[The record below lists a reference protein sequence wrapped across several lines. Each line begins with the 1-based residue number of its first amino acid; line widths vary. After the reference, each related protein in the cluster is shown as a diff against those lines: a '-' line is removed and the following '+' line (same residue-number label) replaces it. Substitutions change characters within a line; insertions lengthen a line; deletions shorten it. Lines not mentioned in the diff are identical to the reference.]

1 MNNDEKFSLTARSG
15 IRASSF
21 FRYSPFVTR
30 HSGLIR
36 SLVLGA
42 WCFSGA
48 WMLELGASAATLE
61 LRLAPT
67 FNSRPLAFD
76 TLSFTNA
83 AGQTLSVTRLDLLLS
98 DFALRRPDGSWLAQ
112 SNWQAYLGL
121 RDGRTACHVANRP
134 EGRYD
139 RVRFRVGLRPD
150 LNHADPAQFPSNHP
164 LNPNVNRLH
173 WSWQGGYVF
182 LALEGR
188 WADGALGV
196 PPVRGARYAEGGYA
210 YHLATDRQLMTVE
223 LPLALELTADS
234 QLDLA
239 LDLDKI
245 LALPNQMVLSEAT
258 ASTHSRTNDTLAIQL
273 RQNIQTAFAVTRIA
287 PFAAVLGSGAGV
299 SPVPGNGAGVSP
311 VPGSGAGVAPV
322 PGSGAGVAPPTS
334 GRPALEIAPNA
345 TPYRLTISSLFPRPS
360 LPLDNPL
367 TEEGVGLGRLLFN
380 DKRLSVNNSQSCASC
395 HDLTAAGA
403 DKSRAFS
410 LGAEGKTGTR
420 NAMPLFNLAWKSAFF
435 WDGRAATLRNQVL
448 MPIQNPLEMHETLTN
463 VISKLCRS
471 RREEALTEKT
481 PNSKLQPPE
490 KSQIPS
496 SKLQENPKSQIST
509 VAAGVTTTSDTTG
522 PSNGTDYPYLFARA
536 FGTPEIT
543 ADRLARALE
552 QFLLTQVSHDSKFDR
567 VLKGEAKFT
576 DAEQRGFELFHTEY
590 DPRHEQF
597 GADCFHCHGG
607 LLFQSQN
614 FANNGLDFQ
623 FKDLGRYETTKREGD
638 QGKFAVPSLRNVE
651 VTGPYMHD
659 GRFQTLEEV
668 VEHYT
673 TGVKRT
679 ATVDPNLAK
688 HPDGGVPLSQA
699 DKQGLVAFL
708 KTLTDEQFRHD
719 PSELAKTP

>member
-1 MNNDEKFSLTARSG
+1 ME
-15 IRASSF
+15 
-21 FRYSPFVTR
+21 V
-30 HSGLIR
+30 
-36 SLVLGA
+36 
-42 WCFSGA
+42 
-48 WMLELGASAATLE
+48 GASAATLE

-121 RDGRTACHVANRP
+121 RDGRTACHVANLP

-196 PPVRGARYAEGGYA
+196 PPVRGARYAEGGYS

-239 LDLDKI
+239 LSVDGI
-245 LALPNQMVLSEAT
+245 FAAPNQIVLSEAT

-287 PFAAVLGSGAGV
+287 PSAPALGSGA
-299 SPVPGNGAGVSP
+299 AVSP
-311 VPGSGAGVAPV
+311 VPGSGAGVSPA
-322 PGSGAGVAPPTS
+322 TS

-345 TPYRLTISSLFPRPS
+345 TPYRLTLSSFFPRPS

-367 TEEGVGLGRLLFN
+367 TEEGVELGRLLFN

-435 WDGRAATLRNQVL
+435 WDGRAATLRDQVL
-448 MPIQNPLEMHETLTN
+448 MPIQNPIEMHETLTN
-463 VISKLCRS
+463 VISKLRSS
-471 RREEALTEKT
+471 RREPRPEGLVSGEALTEKT
-481 PNSKLQPPE
+481 PNSELPAPE
-490 KSQIPS
+490 KPQIP
-496 SKLQENPKSQIST
+496 NPKSQEISKPQLPNST
-509 VAAGVTTTSDTTG
+509 PGAGTG
-522 PSNGTDYPYLFARA
+522 LELGASSFSGAWNLELGVSYPALFARA

-679 ATVDPNLAK
+679 ATLDPNLAK

-699 DKQGLVAFL
+699 DKQALVAFL